1 MSSASLAELQVAHDP
16 VHPDPVTPLDTK
28 ALGEATA
35 TLAARLHAAT
45 YELLVLLREFDVREE
60 WNAGFLTCAHWL
72 HWRTGIDLGAAREK
86 VRVARALAKLP
97 RVSAAMQRGRLS
109 YAKVRA
115 ITRVAT
121 PDSERSLLDVA
132 MTGNCSHVERLVR
145 AWRRVDRVA
154 EARDVET
161 RHLNRQLSTWVD
173 DDGMVVI
180 RGRLT
185 PQIGAVVQRAL
196 EAAADRLL
204 REAASAPAGG
214 TITEELTPGQRRAD
228 ALGVLAESALAAD
241 LDGGSAGDRYQVV
254 LHVPPTCRTR
264 TLNRRGPLRPPR
276 SRSMAPWR

>member
-1 MSSASLAELQVAHDP
+1 MSSASLAEPQVAQGP
-16 VHPDPVTPLDTK
+16 VHSYPVVPLETK
-28 ALGEATA
+28 ALGEAIA

-45 YELLVLLREFDVREE
+45 YELLVLLREFDAREG

-86 VRVARALAKLP
+86 VRVARALATLP
-97 RVSAAMQRGRLS
+97 RISATMQRGQLS

-121 PDSERSLLDVA
+121 PDSEGSLLDVA
-132 MTGNCSHVERLVR
+132 MAGNCSHVERLVR

-161 RHLNRQLSTWVD
+161 RHLNRHLSTWVD

-185 PQIGAVVQRAL
+185 PEGGAPPRG
-196 EAAADRLL
+196 AAAIQVRLVFAAEL
-204 REAASAPAGG
+204 RE
-214 TITEELTPGQRRAD
+214 R
-228 ALGVLAESALAAD
+228 
-241 LDGGSAGDRYQVV
+241 
-254 LHVPPTCRTR
+254 
-264 TLNRRGPLRPPR
+264 
-276 SRSMAPWR
+276 